1 MNINNHRV
9 ATLSGMLGIV
19 RNLRNFAKKSGKCQE
34 NCWVFSNVRK
44 VLGIFMICHV
54 EIFHV
59 LFFFCSMQEKELNV
73 KMNLKHLTYFN
84 HIYNFFHCLLS
95 TRVWKIFCT
104 NHVYFFFFVR
114 QGDAKV
120 DINNSQMSSL
130 LMRNHYLMKN
140 NLILLYIFFGMNY
153 LSLFRILFGMHYL
166 VAFQITCI
174 TWLHSNV
181 WLK

>member
-1 MNINNHRV
+1 MFI
-9 ATLSGMLGIV
+9 
-19 RNLRNFAKKSGKCQE
+19 
-34 NCWVFSNVRK
+34 
-44 VLGIFMICHV
+44 
-54 EIFHV
+54 
-59 LFFFCSMQEKELNV
+59 
-73 KMNLKHLTYFN
+73 
-84 HIYNFFHCLLS
+84 
-95 TRVWKIFCT
+95 
-104 NHVYFFFFVR
+104 FFFFVR

-130 LMRNHYLMKN
+130 LMRNQYLMKN

-181 WLK
+181 